1 MRISFLVFLVL
12 GGCTISASAQT
23 PQEVFQTAVD
33 AARNPALLSAEVR
46 FSADIISPKLDADGL
61 ARFAKL
67 NEDMIKAGIE
77 IYKEQPEIRKSFEE
91 SLANL
96 DKEVTLQAEAN
107 RKLAI
112 LGLYRASGPAIGG
125 DRLLEAKIQKGADP
139 PYDCHTLQRFLD
151 EKNVQSV
158 FFDVGS
164 QMVTVSNTPA
174 GIGIPDPLSLGRLSG
189 PAFLGSEHFTYSFD
203 ETWQSERK
211 EEICVKFEI
220 RGRIDA
226 AKSNSTSDL
235 IKLTGRAVI
244 DPTRGYTCSLFEY
257 GSGGMEPDLSVASS
271 EFFQVKGT
279 DVWFPQKSVVRT
291 KKADG
296 VEVANVSFRP
306 EDFVLQQDF
315 SAEMFSLKIP
325 PGTVLLYQLGV
336 PQQRKAFCEVS
347 IDIDGLGNLLDNKC
361 LFVNAGKPASRAP
374 FFAYSAFAVVL
385 LFSLL
390 YLGFRTWKQ
399 RWVAGEY

>member
-1 MRISFLVFLVL
+1 
-12 GGCTISASAQT
+12 
-23 PQEVFQTAVD
+23 
-33 AARNPALLSAEVR
+33 
-46 FSADIISPKLDADGL
+46 
-61 ARFAKL
+61 
-67 NEDMIKAGIE
+67 
-77 IYKEQPEIRKSFEE
+77 
-91 SLANL
+91 
-96 DKEVTLQAEAN
+96 
-107 RKLAI
+107 
-112 LGLYRASGPAIGG
+112 
-125 DRLLEAKIQKGADP
+125 
-139 PYDCHTLQRFLD
+139 
-151 EKNVQSV
+151 
-158 FFDVGS
+158 
-164 QMVTVSNTPA
+164 
-174 GIGIPDPLSLGRLSG
+174 
-189 PAFLGSEHFTYSFD
+189 
-203 ETWQSERK
+203 
-211 EEICVKFEI
+211 
-220 RGRIDA
+220 
-226 AKSNSTSDL
+226 
-235 IKLTGRAVI
+235 
-244 DPTRGYTCSLFEY
+244 
-257 GSGGMEPDLSVASS
+257 MEPDLSVAST